1 MDLKEYNLVLA
12 SQSPRR
18 SELLKALDIDFSIR
32 VIETDESF
40 PASLPSAEVA
50 EYIANKKAEAHLK
63 SISNNELIITAD
75 TVVVHNE
82 VIYGKPKTKDEAI
95 ETLQILSDDI
105 HLVYT
110 GVCMMTHNNIKSFT
124 CKSEVK
130 FSTISNSEAHFYYD
144 KYRPDDK
151 AGSYGIQDWMGMAKV
166 EWIKGSYNNIVGLPT
181 AQLYIELSEFL
192 KLNCAT

>member
-1 MDLKEYNLVLA
+1 MDLEKYNIVLA

-18 SELLKALDIDFSIR
+18 SELLKALDIDFTVR

-40 PASLPSAEVA
+40 PATLPSAEVA
-50 EYIANKKAEAHLK
+50 EYIAIKKAEAHSN

-82 VIYGKPKTKDEAI
+82 IIYGKPKSKKEAVD
-95 ETLQILSDDI
+95 TLLILSDQI
-105 HLVYT
+105 HIVYT
-110 GVCMMTHNNIKSFT
+110 GVCLMFDGIKKSFS

-130 FSTISNSEAHFYYD
+130 FAPITEAEASFYYD
-144 KYRPDDK
+144 KYKPDDK

-166 EWIKGSYNNIVGLPT
+166 EWMKGSYNNIVGLPT
-181 AQLYIELSEFL
+181 ADLYTELT
-192 KLNCAT
+192 KLFK